1 MSRERR
7 SRRSRVL
14 GLALAAV
21 LGSAG
26 LAAAAPAQAATTQAA
41 TAPSATA
48 LSAAAQAHRADG
60 HSAHAHRARA
70 HRTHATTQGAT
81 VYVDCSQPT
90 DGNGTRSSP
99 YDSLSDVDSTVFT
112 AGETLAF
119 NSGTTCTGTLS
130 PLGSGTVSA
139 PVTIT
144 DYGTGAL
151 PVIDG
156 AGAASAVTLTN
167 QDNWTVE
174 NLDLT
179 DQATTEAQ
187 RTGLLVQ
194 STDGTAHTGYTVQD
208 LVVDGVAGVTDKA
221 TEATAFA
228 DSAGI
233 EFGTA
238 NTGSTLNDVLV
249 TDDQVSNAGGGGIK
263 VRVGAMTAQGTNVL
277 VENNT
282 VSDDGGDGI
291 IVEYADAPMI
301 QDNTAQGL
309 GTGTYPW
316 TGGNFAA
323 IWVLGDDNPTI
334 QNNVVTGTVMS
345 AFDSEAFDCDWGNTG
360 TCTVQYNLT
369 YDNAGGFFLNCDGCG
384 TSGAPTQVVRD
395 NIFQDDCRS
404 ISNGNAVHLYFY
416 NNDVY
421 CPNTPLSVEW
431 PSNST
436 IENNVFVGESTSSL
450 PTGSGIG
457 YWWNVFQGVPRPTAN
472 GIVEDPGFVDPGT
485 VALTPAAAT
494 GFELCASSPALDNGA
509 PMSDNGGQDFFG
521 NPLSPTAKPDRGAYN
536 GPAITGC

>member
-238 NTGSTLNDVLV
+238 NTGSTLNNVLV

>member
-26 LAAAAPAQAATTQAA
+26 LAAAAPAQAATAQAA

-238 NTGSTLNDVLV
+238 NTGSTLNNVLV

-472 GIVEDPGFVDPGT
+472 GIVGDPGFVDPGT